1 MFNKISKKDSFAIIS
16 SLLSLVK
23 LGNSLVTSLTL
34 LEEMESG
41 KAKKY
46 LKTALL
52 LINTKGYHVSK
63 ALYTLGFLSD
73 YEALILENAKDVK
86 KSLKD
91 IIDMREISGNF
102 TSTLLQLSFFPAISV
117 IIGLL
122 IAYKIL
128 PIFAA
133 PLESINK
140 ILELKGISR
149 IGEEGISDLFW
160 YINYP
165 ELILPSLYVYVF
177 CLIGF
182 YSGYFYLR
190 EKNPSILYKGVKLVA
205 FDDMP
210 FILLFMRALNRT
222 GMVPVE
228 IAEVLSRSNIKSGW
242 KPLFRNIKNG
252 INNRTPIYKVFEKFN
267 FPKEVTLIV
276 KSAEIGKSF
285 WENIDGLIQYTMER
299 NENGNKLLLRYF
311 GGLSTLIGYS
321 IVIYF
326 LIGIFIIM
334 LEIQTVATAV
344 MN

>member
-1 MFNKISKKDSFAIIS
+1 MLNKISKKDSFAVIY

-23 LGNSLVTSLTL
+23 LGNSLMTSLSL
-34 LEEMESG
+34 LEEMENG
-41 KAKKY
+41 KVKKH
-46 LKTALL
+46 LKTVILL
-52 LINTKGYHVSK
+52 VNSKGYHVSK
-63 ALYTLGFLSD
+63 ALHAMGFMSD

-91 IIDMREISGNF
+91 IIDMREINGNF
-102 TSTLLQLSFFPAISV
+102 TSTFLKLSVFPVLCV
-117 IIGLL
+117 IIGLF
-122 IAYKIL
+122 IAYKVL
-128 PIFAA
+128 PIFSE

-140 ILELKGISR
+140 ILEIRGVSSIH
-149 IGEEGISDLFW
+149 EEGISDLFW

-165 ELILPSLYVYVF
+165 ELILPSLYAYVCF
-177 CLIGF
+177 IIFF
-182 YSGYFYLR
+182 YGGYFYLR

-205 FDDMP
+205 YDDMP

-228 IAEVLSRSNIKSGW
+228 IAEVLSKSNIKSGW
-242 KPLFRNIKNG
+242 KPLFGNIKNG

>member
-1 MFNKISKKDSFAIIS
+1 MFNKISKKDSFAVIY
-16 SLLSLVK
+16 SLLSLIK

-41 KAKKY
+41 KVKKY
-46 LKTALL
+46 LKTVLL
-52 LINTKGYHVSK
+52 LVNTKGYHVSK
-63 ALYTLGFLSD
+63 ALLALGFMSD

-102 TSTLLQLSFFPAISV
+102 TNTLLKLSFFPAISV

-128 PIFAA
+128 PIFAT

-140 ILELKGISR
+140 ILEIKGVSR

-165 ELILPSLYVYVF
+165 EAILPALYVYIACLF
-177 CLIGF
+177 CF
-182 YSGYFYLR
+182 YFGYFYFR
-190 EKNPSILYKGVKLVA
+190 EKNPSILYKTVKLVA
-205 FDDMP
+205 YDDMP

-228 IAEVLSRSNIKSGW
+228 IAEVLSKSNIKSGW

-252 INNRTPIYKVFEKFN
+252 INNRTPIYQVFEKFN

-299 NENGNKLLLRYF
+299 NENGNKFLLRYF